1 MALELLR
8 FGVWCLY
15 KKVQRSMFEHV
26 CVCVCVCV
34 PVLAIY
40 QMSSA
45 KVIWHDMDW
54 TSGWHSRATCF
65 FFCQVWILAKSL
77 YFLSH
82 CIRQTENIDK
92 DLKEKN
98 KKRCYC
104 SFTSHSFEFG
114 LVSGRRSGLWGGDL
128 GHFTK
133 KSSPGAGKRW
143 QVCMLQEGCGFEQG
157 FSCLGRWA
165 IKKCW
170 PWEDCSLL
178 SLIAL
183 LEI

>member
-54 TSGWHSRATCF
+54 TSGWHSWATCF

-114 LVSGRRSGLWGGDL
+114 LVSGRRWPCEEGIWDI
-128 GHFTK
+128 
-133 KSSPGAGKRW
+133 SPRKAAQELVRDDRSACCRKVVALSRVFLAWADEQLKNAGPERIVLYW
-143 QVCMLQEGCGFEQG
+143 V
-157 FSCLGRWA
+157 
-165 IKKCW
+165 
-170 PWEDCSLL
+170 
-178 SLIAL
+178 
-183 LEI
+183 